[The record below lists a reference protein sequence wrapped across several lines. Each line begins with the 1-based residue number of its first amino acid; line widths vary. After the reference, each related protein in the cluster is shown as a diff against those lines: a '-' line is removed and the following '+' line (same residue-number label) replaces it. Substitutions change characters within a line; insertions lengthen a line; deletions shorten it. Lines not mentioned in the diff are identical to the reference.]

1 MKAVKRK
8 ARARQSFE
16 ELEKLAQ
23 DTSDLK
29 PLSPSMRRKWEA
41 ARRTGAK
48 PRPGR
53 PRKDPKLKSRIVPV
67 SMDPALLKE
76 VDRYADAAGVTRSR
90 LIAEALRLR
99 IGA

>member
-1 MKAVKRK
+1 MKPKSRKRET
-8 ARARQSFE
+8 FE
-16 ELEKLAQ
+16 ELEKLAR

-29 PLSPSMRRKWEA
+29 PLSPAMRRRWEA

-48 PRPGR
+48 VRPGR

-67 SMDPALLKE
+67 SMDPALLEE
-76 VDRYADAAGVTRSR
+76 VDRYADAAGVSRSR

-99 IGA
+99 MGA

>member
-1 MKAVKRK
+1 MKPKSRN
-8 ARARQSFE
+8 RETFE
-16 ELEKLAQ
+16 ELEKLAH

-29 PLSPSMRRKWEA
+29 PLSPAMRRRWEA

-48 PRPGR
+48 VRPGR

-67 SMDPALLKE
+67 SMDPALLEE
-76 VDRYADAAGVTRSR
+76 VDRYADAAGVSRSR

-99 IGA
+99 MGT